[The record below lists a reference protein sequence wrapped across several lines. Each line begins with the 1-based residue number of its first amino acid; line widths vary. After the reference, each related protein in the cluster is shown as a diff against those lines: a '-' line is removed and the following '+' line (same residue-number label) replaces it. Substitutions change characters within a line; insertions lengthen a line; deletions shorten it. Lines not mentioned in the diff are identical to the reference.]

1 MPVLLVLLLAACSE
15 RESEVRFNVVR
26 YVFNAVSPAVSSVL
40 KLEGAE
46 RDAAVAKLIERGRK
60 DGFPL
65 VEKDSLFPDYVFA
78 TFFFTDTARRHEV
91 ELEVFGIYDEYRLG
105 DRRLY
110 RLDSTGL
117 YYRSYLFPDD
127 LCLAYRFVL
136 RDTVRGKERMVSDP
150 LNGNLSP
157 TGERR
162 DFSWSVLDMRPQEP
176 DWYSKRYGDAGSRLD
191 TLRVASGMLDNVRN
205 VYVYTPEGY
214 DDTDRKYP
222 VIYLF
227 DSFIYLNRVE
237 VPNVLDN
244 LIREKRLEPMVAVF
258 IDNPTGTS
266 RQTELPMN
274 PLFRDFM
281 LTELIPEVKGRY
293 RITDRPDKTVVGGI
307 SYGGLAAAYL
317 AFECNSVFGGVLSQ
331 SGGFWR
337 DLELKDAG
345 GAEYMGDLMVNR
357 YGREKKRSIK
367 LFLDWG
373 LQENMVLASNRKFVG
388 TLERRGYDFR
398 FMEFDGW
405 HCWSNSRK
413 TFPQG
418 LLYLTGR
425 DAD

>member
-1 MPVLLVLLLAACSE
+1 MPVVLGLLLAACSE
-15 RESEVRFNVVR
+15 GESEAGFKEVR
-26 YVFNAVSPAVSSVL
+26 YVFNAIGPSVSSVL
-40 KLEGAE
+40 KLEGTE
-46 RDAAVAKLIERGRK
+46 GEAAVAELIERGRK
-60 DGFPL
+60 EGFPL
-65 VEKDSLFPDYVFA
+65 VEKDSLFPNYVFA
-78 TFFFTDTARRHEV
+78 TFFFTDTARWHDV

-105 DRRLY
+105 DRKLY
-110 RLDSTGL
+110 RIDSTGL

-136 RDTVRGKERMVSDP
+136 RDTVSGKRRIVSDP
-150 LNGNLSP
+150 LNDNLSP

-162 DFSWSVLDMRPQEP
+162 DFSWSVLDLRPQEP

-191 TLRVASGMLDNVRN
+191 TLRVASGILDNVRN

-214 DDTDRKYP
+214 DDTERKYP

-244 LIREKRLEPMVAVF
+244 LIREKRLDPMVAVF

-281 LTELIPEVKGRY
+281 LTELIPEIKGRY

-317 AFECNSVFGGVLSQ
+317 AFECDSVFGGVLSQ

-357 YGREKKRSIK
+357 YGREKKRNIK

-388 TLERRGYDFR
+388 TLKRRGYDFR

-413 TFPQG
+413 TFPLG
-418 LLYLTGR
+418 LLFLTGR